1 MYFSI
6 VKVIGEAA
14 HAHMRVFYCLGWGKV
29 HFYVLAINKCRSRAF
44 NSNICRKVQRE
55 LDVVGFTELL
65 GLKALIDMVNALS
78 EFTLPQSLKL
88 CFDVKFQGLVTL

>member
-1 MYFSI
+1 MLSEAVQLYFSI

-29 HFYVLAINKCRSRAF
+29 QFYVLAVNKCSSKAF
-44 NSNICRKVQRE
+44 NSNISGKVQRE

-65 GLKALIDMVNALS
+65 SLKTLIDSN
-78 EFTLPQSLKL
+78 
-88 CFDVKFQGLVTL
+88 